1 MPVNKN
7 IDHGK
12 CYDWGRVSADYAK
25 YRDIYP
31 AEFFQRIADLGLCVK
46 GQKVLDFGT
55 GTGVLP
61 RNMHRYGAQFT
72 GTDIS
77 ENQIAEARRLTDE
90 CGMKI
95 DYLVSPAERLEFQ
108 QNTFDV
114 ITACQCFFYFDHI
127 KVMPKITEMLKPGGC
142 LVVLY
147 MVWLPQEDKIAE
159 ASENLVLKYNP
170 VWSGANATKQPVFI
184 PEIYDQMFEKETEF
198 LYDLEVPFTR
208 ESWNG
213 RMKACRGVGASLSDK
228 HIADFEKE
236 HRELLNKIA
245 PEHFTIRHYAAVT
258 VLKVKK

>member
-7 IDHGK
+7 IDQGK
-12 CYDWGRVSADYAK
+12 CFDWGRASADYAK

-31 AEFFQRIADLGLCVK
+31 EEFFQRIADLGLCVN
-46 GQKVLDFGT
+46 GQKVLDLGT

-61 RNMHRYGAQFT
+61 RSMYRYGAQFT

-90 CGMKI
+90 RGMKI
-95 DYLVSPAERLEFQ
+95 DYLASPAEELSFPP
-108 QNTFDV
+108 NTFDV

-127 KVMPKITEMLKPGGC
+127 KVMPKIAELLKPEGR
-142 LVVLY
+142 LAVLY

-170 VWSGANATKQPVFI
+170 VWSGGHGTKHPTFI
-184 PEIYDQMFEKETEF
+184 PEVYNQMFEKETEF
-198 LYDLEVPFTR
+198 LYDLDVPFTR
-208 ESWNG
+208 ETWNG
-213 RMKACRGVGASLSDK
+213 RMKACRGIGASLPDEK
-228 HIADFEKE
+228 IAEFEKE
-236 HRELLNKIA
+236 HMELLQKIA